1 MNETPEDRRGRLIA
15 FPGFWTGCDVTYRS
29 LMVMGVSVLLS
40 AGRALGHDPDAEVL
54 QVPEVS
60 VIGERPVAASSQQ
73 FIPDKEYL
81 LQPQG
86 RPAQVLRLVPG
97 FVAVEHSGGA
107 GKADQYFLRGF
118 DADHGTDVAFFS
130 DGMPINFRSHAHGQG
145 YADLNFMIPETI
157 EGLDVYKGAYLPEY
171 GDFGT
176 AGAVN
181 FRTRQV
187 VKEGM
192 LQAAGGQFDTQRYVL
207 MFSPTK
213 DTVRTLF
220 AGEGYFTNGPFVNDN
235 RYFRAN
241 ILGKVTTN
249 FSSRDELSLA
259 ATFHKAQWNASGEI
273 PLRAVADGTL
283 DRFGAIDP
291 SEGGQ
296 TLRSTARLNYHYDT
310 RSGGQW
316 FANAYAQYYKFDLY
330 TNFTFFLND
339 SINGDGFH
347 QHDNRVM
354 YGGDLGYIH
363 RAELLGMPSIGTVG
377 FQARVD
383 DIHARLATQV
393 RRNPLATT
401 TDSDILE
408 ASYAPYLK
416 AEVQPLSWMRLTAGL
431 RAESFTFDVRNRCPA
446 CAEQP
451 TGQTTSSIVLP
462 KANVILGPWF
472 HTEFFANYGEGYH
485 SNDARSAV
493 VPGSSPLARA
503 RTYEVGLRSR
513 PWGPEGI
520 EFITTL
526 WAIGLKSELVFVGDE
541 GTTEVRG
548 ASRRRGIEAAVRG
561 QVWGPIYVNGSITWS
576 NAEFANGGAIPL
588 ATELTAYGAILLQWP
603 EGLRSQIQATYLG
616 VRPLIEDRSAN
627 APSWID
633 IDLTERYT
641 LPVKLPHGRLE
652 AFLFI
657 QNLLNT
663 KWEQAT
669 FYFASRLRNE
679 AAGVNDLHFVPGN
692 PRLFM
697 GGLAWYF

>member
-1 MNETPEDRRGRLIA
+1 MN
-15 FPGFWTGCDVTYRS
+15 YRW
-29 LMVMGVSVLLS
+29 LVLLS
-40 AGRALGHDPDAEVL
+40 SAVVFNVGPVFAHDPDTVEL
-54 QVPEVS
+54 DVPEVTVLADRS
-60 VIGERPVAASSQQ
+60 HASSSQQ
-73 FIPDKEYL
+73 FIPDKEYI

-86 RPAQVLRLVPG
+86 RPAQVLRLIPG
-97 FVAVEHSGGA
+97 FVAIEHSGGA

-145 YADLNFMIPETI
+145 YTDLNFIIPETI
-157 EGLDVYKGAYLPEY
+157 EGLDVSKGAYLPEY
-171 GDFGT
+171 GDFDT

-181 FRTRQV
+181 FRTRDV
-187 VKEGM
+187 VKEGIV
-192 LQAAGGQFDTQRYVL
+192 QAAGGQFDTQRYIL

-213 DTVRTLF
+213 DRIRTLF
-220 AGEGYFTNGPFVNDN
+220 AGEGYYTNGPFLNDN

-241 ILGKVTTN
+241 LLGKVTTN
-249 FSSRDELSLA
+249 LSSRDELSLT

-273 PLRAVADGTL
+273 PLRTVTDGTL

-291 SEGGQ
+291 SEGGK

-310 RSGGQW
+310 LSGGEL
-316 FANAYAQYYKFDLY
+316 FANAYGQYYKYDLY

-339 SINGDGFH
+339 PVNGDGFQ
-347 QHDNRVM
+347 QHDTRVM
-354 YGGDLGYIH
+354 YGGDLGYKH
-363 RAELLGMPSIGTVG
+363 RAQFYGMPSTGTIG
-377 FQARVD
+377 FQTRVD
-383 DIHARLATQV
+383 DIHARLGTQV
-393 RRNPLATT
+393 RRNPLSTT
-401 TDSDILE
+401 ADSTILE

-416 AEVQPLSWMRLTAGL
+416 AEVQPLPWMRLTGGL
-431 RAESFTFDVRNRCPA
+431 RAETFTFNVQNRCPD

-451 TGQTTSSIVLP
+451 AGRTSSSIVLP
-462 KANVILGPWF
+462 KANLILGPWF
-472 HTEFFANYGEGYH
+472 QTEFFANYGEGYH

-493 VPGSSPLARA
+493 TPASSPLARA
-503 RTYEVGLRSR
+503 RTYELGARSK
-513 PWGPEGI
+513 PWGPEGMELI
-520 EFITTL
+520 ATL
-526 WAIGLKSELVFVGDE
+526 WAIDLRSELVFVGDE
-541 GTTEVRG
+541 GTTEIRG
-548 ASRRRGIEAAVRG
+548 PTRRRGVEVAARG
-561 QVWGPIYVNGSITWS
+561 QIWGPIYINGSLTWSKSEFVNGD
-576 NAEFANGGAIPL
+576 AIPL
-588 ATELTAYGAILLQWP
+588 APELTAYGAVLVQWP

-633 IDLTERYT
+633 IDLSERYI
-641 LPVKLPHGRLE
+641 LPVKLPYGRLE

-679 AAGVNDLHFVPGN
+679 AAGVNDVHFVPGN
-692 PRLFM
+692 PRFFM